1 MNEKKKH
8 YCHFFENFSPETEK
22 APLTPP
28 PASIYLFKINIGNK
42 RRHWRSSG
50 VFLVNFEQI
59 SHLLLVVFPLLAL
72 KKQMQGG
79 SAILNFI
86 HDALLFL

>member
-42 RRHWRSSG
+42 RRH
-50 VFLVNFEQI
+50 
-59 SHLLLVVFPLLAL
+59 
-72 KKQMQGG
+72 
-79 SAILNFI
+79 
-86 HDALLFL
+86 